1 MSRTHCGKLSAPERK
16 AAKPL
21 KRIVLPRQRPDLVFV
36 SLLRLLPPCSLMQIE
51 VKPIPEKEMI
61 VADPLMRL
69 DWRCLANGN

>member
-1 MSRTHCGKLSAPERK
+1 
-16 AAKPL
+16 
-21 KRIVLPRQRPDLVFV
+21 
-36 SLLRLLPPCSLMQIE
+36 MQIE